1 MGFSKIFSALI
12 PKEKKFFPMF
22 EEATETAYLAAELL
36 KKLIQTEDVELRE
49 PIFKEIKDLENK
61 GDDIAH
67 MVFDQLDSTFITP
80 FDREDIH
87 KLAFTIDDVLDFING
102 TSQRIKLYKPKHF
115 PDEFLEFTELIIT
128 GTKEIHTAVKELR
141 NLKKPNKISEACIR
155 INEIENAADEVY
167 HSTLSQL
174 FANEQDA
181 IELIKKKEIIQT
193 MERAAD
199 RIEDVADVLKTIII
213 KVA

>member
-1 MGFSKIFSALI
+1 
-12 PKEKKFFPMF
+12 MF
-22 EEATETAYLAAELL
+22 EEATETACKAAELL
-36 KKLIQTEDVELRE
+36 KILIQTEDAELRE

-67 MVFDQLDSTFITP
+67 QVFDQLDSTFITP

-102 TSQRIKLYKPKHF
+102 TSQRIKLYKPKNF
-115 PDEFLEFTELIIT
+115 PAEFLEFSELIIT